1 VPIVGGGTHDP
12 AFRQLLANATGHCLG
27 VTEAPNAAVV
37 GAALLAQGRT
47 FAEQPAE
54 VSSAVEPE
62 QGAQDLLAVRREQ
75 VKALVRAQQG
85 FE

>member
-1 VPIVGGGTHDP
+1 
-12 AFRQLLANATGHCLG
+12 
-27 VTEAPNAAVV
+27 VV
-37 GAALLAQGRT
+37 GAALLAQGRS
-47 FAEQPAE
+47 FAERPAE

-85 FE
+85 VE